1 MLLVWFPLGLAATAL
16 AWEYA
21 LAPLLLLLNR
31 GRDATAPRLAF
42 VRIASLL
49 PMDLEQAVKHHE
61 GPLRRLGFEPVQPI
75 RDARDAGQVRTGQ
88 SGVTHLFRHPARGDV
103 ALLVAIPRT
112 DAPPLSALA
121 FETPLA
127 DGTVLVTSNAPLP
140 LARPTPPGWR
150 WARFA
155 AERDPARLHALHR
168 ARLAAHT
175 AAEPLVIDDALAWVR
190 AREQQ
195 SIDWLVASGYGR
207 RRGERVRYTVRGA
220 YGAVLR
226 CRWPWAWVERRAQE
240 RARRQLLGAAGL
252 GR

>member
-1 MLLVWFPLGLAATAL
+1 MFLAWFPLGLAATLL
-16 AWEYA
+16 AWEYV

-61 GPLRRLGFEPVQPI
+61 GPLRRLGFEPAQPI
-75 RDARDAGQVRTGQ
+75 RDARDAGQVRTGK
-88 SGVTHLFRHPARGDV
+88 SGVTHLFRHPSGGDV
-103 ALLVAIPRT
+103 ALLVAIPRR
-112 DAPPLSALA
+112 DAPPLSALV

-140 LARPTPPGWR
+140 LARPPHPSWR
-150 WARFA
+150 WARFP
-155 AERDPARLHALHR
+155 AERDPSRLHALHR
-168 ARLAAHT
+168 ARVAGHA
-175 AAEPLVIDDALAWVR
+175 AAEPAPLDDPLAWVR
-190 AREQQ
+190 AREQA

-207 RRGERVRYTVRGA
+207 RRGDRVRYTVRGA

-226 CRWPWAWVERRAQE
+226 TKWPWAWVERRAQDRE
-240 RARRQLLGAAGL
+240 RKRLLGAAGL
-252 GR
+252 R

>member
-1 MLLVWFPLGLAATAL
+1 MFLLWFPLGLVATAL

-75 RDARDAGQVRTGQ
+75 RDARDAGQVRTGK
-88 SGVTHLFRHPARGDV
+88 SGVTHLFRHPSSSDV
-103 ALLVAIPRT
+103 ALLVAIPRQ

-140 LARPTPPGWR
+140 LARPPHPSWR
-150 WARFA
+150 WARFS
-155 AERDPARLHALHR
+155 AERDPSRLHALHR
-168 ARLAAHT
+168 ARLATHA
-175 AAEPLVIDDALAWVR
+175 AAEPAPVDDPLAWVR
-190 AREQQ
+190 AREQA
-195 SIDWLVASGYGR
+195 SVDWLVASGYGR
-207 RRGERVRYTVRGA
+207 RRGDRVRYTVRGA

-226 CRWPWAWVERRAQE
+226 TKLPWEWLERRAHE
-240 RARRQLLGAAGL
+240 RERRGLLRAAGL
-252 GR
+252 R